1 MGLQDLL
8 VVAVFVV
15 AYGLVSGRLE
25 GTPVTPPMLFVGF
38 GLLAGPPALGLVE
51 LDLDNEAVRVLAEAT
66 LVLVLFTDAAR
77 IDLRVLRREYHL
89 PARLLGIGL
98 PLTVLA
104 GTLAAVVLFDG
115 LELWEAAVL
124 AAVLA
129 PTDAALG
136 QVVVTSPEV
145 PLRVRQGLNVESGLN
160 DGIALPAVTVL
171 VAAAASAEDLGG
183 PGSWGVF
190 AAEQVG
196 YGVLVGVL
204 VGTAGGRLIDAAA
217 RRGWMSEAF
226 RQVATLAVAAAAY
239 ALSETVG
246 GNGFI
251 AAFTAG
257 LAFGTVARGICQG
270 VYDFTEEEG
279 QLLTLLTFLV
289 FGAAVVGP
297 RLDELTW
304 QVAAYAVL
312 SLTVVR
318 MLPVALSLLGSRL
331 RADTVLFLG
340 WFGPRGLASILF
352 GLLVVEESGVA
363 GADTIFLVMGWTVL
377 LSVLAHGVTAAP
389 LARRYARRIAA
400 HRVSRPAMPEVGPAT
415 HIRTRTG

>member
-1 MGLQDLL
+1 VTLQDLL
-8 VVAVFVV
+8 VIAAFVV
-15 AYGLVSGRLE
+15 AYGLVSGRLA
-25 GTPVTPPMLFVGF
+25 GTVVTPPMLFVAF
-38 GLLAGPPALGLVE
+38 GLATGSSALGLLE

-89 PARLLGIGL
+89 PARLLGVGL
-98 PLTVLA
+98 PLTVALGA
-104 GTLAAVVLFDG
+104 LVAFVLFDG
-115 LELWEAAVL
+115 LEVWEAAVL

-136 QVVVTSPEV
+136 QVVVTSPDV

-196 YGVLVGVL
+196 YGILAGLLVGL
-204 VGTAGGRLIDAAA
+204 LGGRLIDAAA
-217 RRGWMSEAF
+217 SRGWMSEAF
-226 RQVATLAVAAAAY
+226 RQGSTLGVAAAAY
-239 ALSETVG
+239 ALSESVG

-251 AAFTAG
+251 AAFTGG
-257 LAFGTVARGICQG
+257 LAFGTVARGVCQG

-289 FGAAVVGP
+289 FGAAIVGP

-304 QVAAYAVL
+304 QVGAYAVL

-363 GADTIFLVMGWTVL
+363 GADTIFLVVTWTVL
-377 LSVLAHGVTAAP
+377 LSVLAHGVSAAP
-389 LARRYARRIAA
+389 AARTYARRIAA
-400 HRVSRPAMPEVGPAT
+400 HRVDRPGMPELEEAT
-415 HIRTRTG
+415 HMRTRTG

>member
-1 MGLQDLL
+1 MALQDLL
-8 VVAVFVV
+8 VIAAFVV
-15 AYGLVSGRLE
+15 AYGLVSGRLA
-25 GTPVTPPMLFVGF
+25 GTLVTPPMLFVAF
-38 GLLAGPPALGLVE
+38 GLVAGPSALGLLQLE
-51 LDLDNEAVRVLAEAT
+51 LDNEAVRLLAEAT

-77 IDLRVLRREYHL
+77 IDLAVLRREYHL

-98 PLTVLA
+98 PLTVLL
-104 GTLAAVVLFDG
+104 GTLAALVLVDG
-115 LELWEAAVL
+115 LEVWEAAVL

-136 QVVVTSPEV
+136 QVVVTSPDV
-145 PLRVRQGLNVESGLN
+145 PLRIRQALNVESGLN

-183 PGSWGVF
+183 PASWAGF

-196 YGVLVGVL
+196 YGVVAGLLVGV
-204 VGTAGGRLIDAAA
+204 VGGRLVDAAA
-217 RRGWMSEAF
+217 RNSWMSEAF
-226 RQVATLAVAAAAY
+226 RQVSTLAVAAGAY
-239 ALSETVG
+239 ALAESVG

-257 LAFGTVARGICQG
+257 LAFGTVARGSCEG
-270 VYDFTEEEG
+270 VYDFTEEQG

-289 FGAAVVGP
+289 FGAAIIGP

-304 QVAAYAVL
+304 QVLAYAVL

-318 MLPVALSLLGSRL
+318 VLPVALSLLGSRM

-352 GLLVVEESGVA
+352 GLLVVEESGVT
-363 GADTIFLVMGWTVL
+363 GADSIFLVVGWTVL
-377 LSVLAHGVTAAP
+377 LSVLAHGVSAAP
-389 LARRYARRIAA
+389 LARRYARRIAG
-400 HRVSRPAMPEVGPAT
+400 HRVSRPAMPELEDAT
-415 HIRTRTG
+415 EMRTRTR